1 MGRIS
6 HGRRR
11 QRAVMSRV
19 ALEHNVR
26 RAEARRR
33 RGQHNPAT
41 TCCSLT
47 LTRGVHL
54 YLFHCHTT
62 SSNNVTPLPV
72 SNWETSAAL
81 RKSLLATKIPSLSPV
96 CQKKEIINSSVLSD
110 MAHIIKCSVCEG
122 QCVVKRKHLSVE
134 SEFTVECDICGNE
147 MYNCRKEKVKIEGH
161 KKLVGQNA
169 LSLVYHCMQHDLGYS
184 GMCSLSS
191 CLDIPLMSKGTF
203 VSYENKL
210 EEMAGMKFEEYS
222 KYIIEAIFEY
232 YESELNILPDENGI
246 LSVEVTYDG
255 TWMTRGHTSLFGVGA
270 IVEAHTG
277 YIIDGFTS
285 SKYCNECTY
294 WHNVAK
300 KNNSPSLR
308 ANLSGYYGTTVR
320 RFVQK
325 GGDKTRV
332 SELASE
338 IMASFLHVT
347 SSDKDPRHFLC
358 PSAEDSWCF
367 YKRALANEETPPSH
381 NTMKVKIT
389 ITCKEDRQAIALV
402 YQDLTRHD
410 LLERCMKGRTQNVN
424 ESFHS
429 KLWKKC
435 VKVKFHGSKK
445 VEFAFKMAA
454 LEHNCGYKSGTL
466 LDKILGGDPTARGLN
481 LQEEGRLTSSAKKSL
496 KRRKRRKVEEE
507 GESDYVPGGY

>member
-33 RGQHNPAT
+33 REEEDNTTLPPPVARSPSPVASTSTSSTATPPA
-41 TCCSLT
+41 S
-47 LTRGVHL
+47 
-54 YLFHCHTT
+54 T

-72 SNWETSAAL
+72 SNWESSAAL

-122 QCVVKRKHLSVE
+122 QCVVKRKHL
-134 SEFTVECDICGNE
+134 
-147 MYNCRKEKVKIEGH
+147 
-161 KKLVGQNA
+161 
-169 LSLVYHCMQHDLGYS
+169 
-184 GMCSLSS
+184 
-191 CLDIPLMSKGTF
+191 
-203 VSYENKL
+203 
-210 EEMAGMKFEEYS
+210 
-222 KYIIEAIFEY
+222 
-232 YESELNILPDENGI
+232 
-246 LSVEVTYDG
+246 
-255 TWMTRGHTSLFGVGA
+255 
-270 IVEAHTG
+270 
-277 YIIDGFTS
+277 
-285 SKYCNECTY
+285 
-294 WHNVAK
+294 
-300 KNNSPSLR
+300 
-308 ANLSGYYGTTVR
+308 LSGYYGTTVR

-435 VKVKFHGSKK
+435 VKVKFHGNKK